1 MTPNKIIY
9 LLKEKGVAQKDI
21 AAELGIW
28 PINVSNVIHRKI
40 VSDRVMKKIA
50 EKLGCNYW
58 DVFPEYYKQKP
69 KRRTSK
75 TLERFVVPEPKPK
88 SEEGGVKP
96 RPDVQAA

>member
-9 LLKEKGVAQKDI
+9 LLKEKDIAQKDI

-40 VSDRVMKKIA
+40 VSNRIMVKIA
-50 EKLGCNYW
+50 EKLGLNYW
-58 DVFPEYYKQKP
+58 DVFPEYYHQKP

-75 TLERFVVPEPKPK
+75 TLKRFVIPKPK
-88 SEEGGVKP
+88 AKSRSKES
-96 RPDVQAA
+96 RAA

>member
-28 PINVSNVIHRKI
+28 PINISNVIHRKI
-40 VSDRVMKKIA
+40 VSDRVMRKIA
-50 EKLGCNYW
+50 EKLGCHYW
-58 DVFPEYYKQKP
+58 DVFPEYYRQPP

-75 TLERFVVPEPKPK
+75 TLEPFIIRPKKPK
-88 SEEGGVKP
+88 GNPADS
-96 RPDVQAA
+96 